1 MTVLQAHRSH
11 DFGVYCRS
19 HDGLKYNV
27 SAVSYVPQRDDDD
40 WHYIFMIADPV
51 GGKQAFDCFV
61 CRSAGQSREDAD
73 IIATG
78 EILPHIH
85 ALIESVTDVHLPTSA
100 KGTHYYVILP
110 TRPKVPAAGRG

>member
-1 MTVLQAHRSH
+1 MTVFQAYQSH

-19 HDGLKYNV
+19 HDGLKY
-27 SAVSYVPQRDDDD
+27 AVTAVAYVPQRDDDD

-61 CRSAGQSREDAD
+61 CRQAGPSREEAD
-73 IIATG
+73 KVATG

-85 ALIESVTDVHLPTSA
+85 AMIEASSEIHLPTAA

-110 TRPKVPAAGRG
+110 TKPKVAAAR